1 MKKILLSILSLA
13 ALCTP
18 AAAQNAADVAGT
30 YSGDLYLSFMTPVGS
45 DAQPLMQTDVE
56 LAAGEAEGTVDF
68 LLNDFQMQGIPV
80 GDIAL
85 SGIGLVADGEN
96 YRFADNEPVDMSL
109 AGGAIQARVS
119 LNENSS
125 YIKGDSLV
133 ASIDIVWV
141 QGPGAETPIYVRIN
155 TAKQGGQGGDTP
167 DPQPTAGIYQFAD
180 PGFENWT
187 TETTPYDVW
196 SSFESAGGELASM
209 SGMSPAP
216 ERVAGYNSTSAVM
229 IRSAFAGIDLGFTKI
244 GANANGNLTT
254 GTIMMG
260 SATPADAANYN
271 ASGKK
276 LLFAGRPDKVS
287 CDARF
292 ISGGSENGRGRF
304 ILHGD
309 VDYRD
314 PDLDADGNYYEGLE
328 ENLIGEAAI
337 LMPDTEGEWQHF
349 EADFTYRKDQPAEQW
364 MLASFTT
371 NPVPGGS
378 EKDTLVVDN
387 VVFTYYST
395 LSALAYEGAEIA
407 FSENKTTYDVANVEY
422 DPAKLSYTLK
432 GAGATAEQAY
442 YEKTGALIITVKGN
456 DFAVN
461 PANQT
466 VYTLNFSTTS
476 GIGGVQTEGQTAGA
490 VYNLQGVKVSN
501 GSLQGLPAGVYV
513 VNGEKVLVK

>member
-30 YSGDLYLSFMTPVGS
+30 YSGNLYLSFMTPVGS

-155 TAKQGGQGGDTP
+155 TARQGGQGGDTP

-196 SSFESAGGELASM
+196 SSFESAGGKLASM

-229 IRSAFAGIDLGFTKI
+229 IRSASIFGI
-244 GANANGNLTT
+244 ASANGNLTT

-260 SATPADAANYN
+260 SAMPADAANYN

-292 ISGGSENGRGRF
+292 ISGGSKNGRGRF

-314 PDLDADGNYYEGLE
+314 PDLDANGNYYEGLE
-328 ENLIGEAAI
+328 ENLVGEAAI
-337 LMPDTEGEWQHF
+337 LMPDTKGEWQHF

-378 EKDTLVVDN
+378 ANDTLVVDN

-407 FSENKTTYDVANVEY
+407 FSENKTTYDVANVKY

-432 GAGATAEQAY
+432 GAGATAEPAY
-442 YEKTGALIITVKGN
+442 NEKTGALTITVKGN

>member
-1 MKKILLSILSLA
+1 MKKILLSIM
-13 ALCTP
+13 ALVAVFTT
-18 AAAQNAADVAGT
+18 AAAQNAANVAGT
-30 YSGDLYLSFMTPVGS
+30 YTGDLYLSFMTPVGP

-56 LAAGEAEGTVDF
+56 LAAGETEGTVNF
-68 LLNDFQMQGIPV
+68 QLNDFQMEGIPV

-85 SGIGLVADGEN
+85 NGIGLVADGEN

-141 QGPGAETPIYVRIN
+141 QGEGMEMPIYVRIN
-155 TAKQGGQGGDTP
+155 TAKQGGEEP
-167 DPQPTAGIYQFAD
+167 EPEPQPAAGIYQFAD
-180 PGFENWT
+180 PGFEGWK

-196 SSFESAGGELASM
+196 SSFESAGGEFNWAG
-209 SGMSPAP
+209 GMSPAP
-216 ERVAGYNSTSAVM
+216 ERVAGYESQSAVM
-229 IRSAFAGIDLGFTKI
+229 IRSASIFGI
-244 GANANGNLTT
+244 ASANGNLTT

-260 SATPADAANYN
+260 SMSPADAANYN

-314 PDLDADGNYYEGLE
+314 PDLDANGNYYEGLE
-328 ENLIGEAAI
+328 ENLVGEAAI
-337 LMPDTEGEWQHF
+337 LMPDTKGEWQHF
-349 EADFTYRKDQPAEQW
+349 EADFTYRQDQPAEQW

-378 EKDTLVVDN
+378 ANDTLVVDN

-395 LSALAYEGAEIA
+395 LSALSYEGANLN
-407 FSENKTTYDVANVEY
+407 FSENVTSYDLAGVKY
-422 DPAKLSYTLK
+422 DAAKLSYTLK
-432 GAGATAEQAY
+432 GAGATAKQSY
-442 YEKTGALIITVKGN
+442 DEKTGVLTLAVMGN

-461 PANQT
+461 PENQT
-466 VYTLNFSTTS
+466 VYTLTFATTT
-476 GIGGVQTEGQTAGA
+476 GIDGVQADSQAAGA

-501 GSLQGLPAGVYV
+501 GSLQNLPKGVYV
-513 VNGEKVLVK
+513 VNGKKVLVK